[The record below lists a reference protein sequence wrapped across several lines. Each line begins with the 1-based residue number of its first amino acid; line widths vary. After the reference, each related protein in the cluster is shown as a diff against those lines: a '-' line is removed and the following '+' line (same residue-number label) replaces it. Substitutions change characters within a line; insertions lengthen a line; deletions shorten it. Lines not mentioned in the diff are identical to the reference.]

1 MKFKFRA
8 DPEDILMFVLFA
20 IFLLYIVCIGVL
32 NLSSF
37 ATEGYLSGL
46 NPFPAFTKKYIGATL
61 TFYFLSLEMVYL
73 YTQAQNKANII
84 NVIKLL

>member
-8 DPEDILMFVLFA
+8 DSDDILMFVIFA

-37 ATEGYLSGL
+37 AKEGVLVGL
-46 NPFPAFTKKYIGATL
+46 NPFPAF
-61 TFYFLSLEMVYL
+61 
-73 YTQAQNKANII
+73 
-84 NVIKLL
+84 